1 MNQDLRSILT
11 GTAALTV
18 GAVVSLVLTI
28 RRQPQGVGREQTVRV
43 FLLGLAV
50 QCLSVCCSGFGCGI
64 RQAEYSLR
72 NFPHLTTRDS
82 VPHNCWPSRAFFSL
96 RY

>member
-43 FLLGLAV
+43 FLLRAGGAVPFGVLLRVRLWDSPGGVLA
-50 QCLSVCCSGFGCGI
+50 
-64 RQAEYSLR
+64 EE
-72 NFPHLTTRDS
+72 
-82 VPHNCWPSRAFFSL
+82 FSTSHYERL
-96 RY
+96 GTPQLLAIAGVF